1 MNEYALLAASAAVST
16 LVNAVGVLRGADRK
30 EPCRILVVKL
40 DHLGDVVTATPAL
53 RALRDAH
60 PTAHIDLLVAPAFA
74 PLFEEGP
81 LVNRVLVYDSPRYRR
96 GPAFQETA
104 LSLRGER
111 YDTIVELRGDWRTLL
126 LPFRFGAMR
135 CLDRGSVRARDWF
148 ARRFGRRSATVH
160 SVLHEVETNFA
171 VVRPLLGAN
180 APEKPPAAE
189 VHVSFPAHES
199 LEWRLAEADIDPRR
213 PIVTIHP
220 GAFWRPRAWLPDR
233 FAAIAD
239 WVAEH
244 YDAQVV
250 LIGSADERDVEAAVR
265 SRVGKARALSMFG
278 TLTLPELAALLQ
290 RSSILIGNDS
300 GIAHLAAACGTP
312 TVALFGP
319 QDPRRFRPWS
329 DRSIA
334 LHHPVPCFPCAQVR
348 CVHPE
353 LPCVNLIEISEVQA
367 AVRHLLGPAPRTA
380 AAATQESC

>member
-1 MNEYALLAASAAVST
+1 MNEYALLAASAVVSAAAN
-16 LVNAVGVLRGADRK
+16 LAGALRPSSRRAPR
-30 EPCRILVVKL
+30 RILVVKL
-40 DHLGDVVTATPAL
+40 DHLGDVITATPAL
-53 RALRDAH
+53 RTLRDAH
-60 PTAHIDLLVAPAFA
+60 PEAHIDLLVAPAVA

-81 LVNRVLVYDSPRYRR
+81 LVNRVVPYESPRYRR
-96 GPAFQETA
+96 GPALQETA
-104 LSLRGER
+104 SSLRGER
-111 YDTIVELRGDWRTLL
+111 YDTIVELRGDWRTLW
-126 LPFRFGAMR
+126 LPFRVGAVR
-135 CLDRGSVRARDWF
+135 RLDRGSVRVRDWL
-148 ARRFGRRSATVH
+148 ARRFAPRLRRSGAP
-160 SVLHEVETNFA
+160 LHEVESNFE
-171 VVRPLLGAN
+171 VVRPLLPAN
-180 APEKPPAAE
+180 APATPPAAE
-189 VHVSFPAHES
+189 VHISFPAHES

-250 LIGSADERDVEAAVR
+250 LIGSAVERDVEAAVR
-265 SRVGKARALSMFG
+265 GRVGKARALSMFG
-278 TLTLPELAALLQ
+278 TLRLPELAALLQ
-290 RSSILIGNDS
+290 RSSLLIGNDS
-300 GIAHLAAACGTP
+300 GVAHLAAACGTP

-329 DRSIA
+329 DRAIA

-367 AVRHLLGPAPRTA
+367 AVRRLLGPASRTA
-380 AAATQESC
+380 AAATQESR